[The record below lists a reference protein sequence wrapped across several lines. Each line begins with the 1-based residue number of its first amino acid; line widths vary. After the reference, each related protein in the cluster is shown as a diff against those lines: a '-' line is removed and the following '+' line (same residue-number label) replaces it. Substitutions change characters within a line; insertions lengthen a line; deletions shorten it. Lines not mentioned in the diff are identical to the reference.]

1 MSIETAV
8 AFRRSCTSQLRIL
21 VLLVLR
27 DREASFSRFSPNF
40 PPTPRRHSVKKSLDA
55 FDRRPS
61 SVRQQL
67 TRKLTCIRG
76 RSRSHRHCRGAR
88 ACASACVRPS
98 VRVRLL
104 LFLSGVWQV
113 APHVSK
119 LFDIKP
125 FGRKEFNGYDLKLTV
140 SVSRYGVA
148 DCCNKVDRE
157 PIWKIQMMAHFSWVC
172 SKNEA
177 FFEQFRN
184 FWQFPVIWISP
195 FFLSRRVTRPRSHE
209 APKFGRE
216 KTKSSRRRRTGYQLA

>member
-1 MSIETAV
+1 M
-8 AFRRSCTSQLRIL
+8 AFRCSRTSQLRIL

-27 DREASFSRFSPNF
+27 DREASFSQFSPNF
-40 PPTPRRHSVKKSLDA
+40 PPTPLRHSVKKSLYA

-76 RSRSHRHCRGAR
+76 SRSRRRAR
-88 ACASACVRPS
+88 VCASARVRP

-148 DCCNKVDRE
+148 DCCYKLDWE
-157 PIWKIQMMAHFSWVC
+157 PLWKIQMMAHFSWVC
-172 SKNEA
+172 SINEA
-177 FFEQFRN
+177 FFKQFRN
-184 FWQFPVIWISP
+184 FWQFPVIWIPP
-195 FFLSRRVTRPRSHE
+195 FFLYRPVTRPRSHE